1 MSHSAKSP
9 LPQVAYSD
17 GPEVLES
24 YPHQAQA
31 YPDYE
36 PTLSAPRQ
44 HEDSMILGLRRPTFW
59 LCLILIAVVVIAG
72 VGGGVGGSLAV
83 QNAKSVIPRPS
94 YED

>member
-1 MSHSAKSP
+1 MSHSTKSP

-24 YPHQAQA
+24 YPHRAQV
-31 YPDYE
+31 YPDHE

-44 HEDSMILGLRRPTFW
+44 HENSTIVGLRRPTFW
-59 LCLILIAVVVIAG
+59 LCLTLIAVAVIAG
-72 VGGGVGGSLAV
+72 VSGGVGGSLAV
-83 QNAKSVIPRPS
+83 QNAKSVILRPS